1 DASSQLRHSQWEVL
15 HGSVKFATKLNPS
28 TSAPLV
34 LFLKTPCTKP
44 KSTEEKS
51 GTPCVKSESANDA
64 ETTSVKLDSSNDA
77 GTPSLK
83 PESTKERSTASP
95 RFQVE
100 KKLEVDDP
108 SEMLQILQLQA
119 IASSS
124 EVREALKDEHL
135 QKLISDIDSSP
146 DAMNELDKAMGVDVF
161 RIFSDKILSAI
172 NP

>member
-1 DASSQLRHSQWEVL
+1 
-15 HGSVKFATKLNPS
+15 
-28 TSAPLV
+28 
-34 LFLKTPCTKP
+34 
-44 KSTEEKS
+44 
-51 GTPCVKSESANDA
+51 
-64 ETTSVKLDSSNDA
+64 
-77 GTPSLK
+77 
-83 PESTKERSTASP
+83 
-95 RFQVE
+95 
-100 KKLEVDDP
+100 
-108 SEMLQILQLQA
+108 MLQILQLQA